1 MGGGGQKKSSQTP
14 QRCATPRMHASTVS
28 RGDGPR
34 DVLASKEFAYSMPK
48 DRLNGTSMVPSPA
61 NGTLQLQGHTP
72 WLIAQ
77 GLDKATRK
85 TTVSFLFDVV
95 VSDDVP

>member
-1 MGGGGQKKSSQTP
+1 
-14 QRCATPRMHASTVS
+14 
-28 RGDGPR
+28 
-34 DVLASKEFAYSMPK
+34 
-48 DRLNGTSMVPSPA
+48 MVPSPA